1 MTVEEIEIIVTAKVE
16 EALKEFKK
24 IQPELEKAM
33 QEMAKQ
39 MSKIDMK
46 AIVQKVQKAAQ
57 DVKNKIQLLKK
68 STEKNKIQI
77 KISNNQASDQI
88 TQLEKEIDSLQ
99 KKITSRQLKLNVT
112 TDSID
117 KIRYGKQDE
126 IRKENPNLSDMQVSN
141 RADFQ
146 LDSDVSYTSLVA
158 QADKLN
164 NEIIAYNSLL
174 DSAKNRLNVLEQNTN
189 QVSLNQDRANQSAT
203 IFQSVFLKASNLINN
218 TKNNLSSFSGRLE
231 SVKGI
236 FDKIFSLAGK
246 VGSAIK
252 KYTPSISGGM
262 KSLLKYA
269 ATLVSI
275 KSIYSGLS
283 SVSQTWLSSQN
294 IAAQQL
300 SANIEYMKYAMGS
313 ALSPV
318 IQFVTNLFY
327 NLLKAIQSVIY
338 ALFNVNIFAK
348 AGASAYSSMANSASK
363 ASKANK
369 SLSGIHNEINNVSSG
384 AKENSSGGGSI
395 APSFDLSNLDTQ
407 LSPLQQKLVDFFRPL
422 IESWNTYSPSLITSA
437 QQTFSQIALMLE
449 SVGQSFINI
458 FANGTV
464 YAILENILAIIGNIA
479 EAFANAWNYNGSGD
493 IIVQNLANAFN
504 NLLNILNMITNST
517 IFQWLIDVGVSAIAL
532 VTEAIETVSEAT
544 LWVCERIGEFVSYFT
559 GENSEK
565 ISFWAIILGSLA
577 TSILLVVSAVT
588 AWNVIST
595 IATAATTAFGVAL
608 NILTSPIT
616 LIILAIAAVIAIIAY
631 LIVYWDEVKEVTF
644 NTIEAIKEFISN
656 AVEKIKEIFTN
667 IINWVKENW
676 QGLLLL
682 LVNPFAGA
690 FKLLYD
696 NCEGFRNF
704 INNFVQS
711 VIQFFQN
718 LWQNVKNIFS
728 NIGNFFAGIWNGIAN
743 TFSLL
748 GTNIANAISNAVKVG
763 INGVITLIENTIN
776 SAIGLINGGINL
788 INNIPGVSIG
798 LIGYLSFPRLAKGG
812 VLTSPTFVQAG
823 EYIGAAHNPEI
834 VSPQNLMYDTFVK
847 ALRDNNDTD
856 APINLRME
864 IKIGNKSIGQIAIED
879 IKNTKRVTGMDLEA
893 IFN

>member
-77 KISNNQASDQI
+77 KIANNQASDQI

-218 TKNNLSSFSGRLE
+218 TKNNLNSFSGRLE

-236 FDKIFSLAGK
+236 FDKSFSLAGK

-283 SVSQTWLSSQN
+283 SVSQTWLLSQN

-479 EAFANAWNYNGSGD
+479 EAFANAWNYNGNGD

-504 NLLNILNMITNST
+504 NLLVAINTVVQSPGFQEWLTNCSAKFGEITEKLALIDWQPLIDALSQIGQTIGTLALDLLSGIVDVLKWFIEHPEVT
-517 IFQWLIDVGVSAIAL
+517 IFILEVATTL
-532 VTEAIETVSEAT
+532 TV
-544 LWVCERIGEFVSYFT
+544 L
-559 GENSEK
+559 
-565 ISFWAIILGSLA
+565 
-577 TSILLVVSAVT
+577 TSIVKLLST
-588 AWNVIST
+588 AFSGLSIANIVIS
-595 IATAATTAFGVAL
+595 
-608 NILTSPIT
+608 
-616 LIILAIAAVIAIIAY
+616 AIIAAAT
-631 LIVYWDEVKEVTF
+631 LLVTHWEEVK
-644 NTIEAIKEFISN
+644 NFISN
-656 AVEKIKEIFTN
+656 IIQGIINIFLN
-667 IINWVKENW
+667 IFNWVKENW

-718 LWQNVKNIFS
+718 LWQNIKNIFS

-748 GTNIANAISNAVKVG
+748 GTNIANAISNAVKAG

-823 EYIGAAHNPEI
+823 EYVGAAHNPEI

-856 APINLRME
+856 APINLKME
-864 IKIGNKSIGQIAIED
+864 IKIGNKSIGQIAIDD

-893 IFN
+893 IIS